1 MRARFKSALGFI
13 LMLLIIAIVLFAFY
27 FVYKKMRS
35 SDGDIKITGALSI
48 NFHNGKKINIDKEFK
63 TKITVINNGNEDI
76 YYYIE
81 FINPK
86 NASGVTYTLT
96 DNALINVSDQLP
108 KHNEIISSYILIK
121 KGEIHDYE
129 LTFKNTLDNVA
140 SVELDCEQEALNNNT
155 FAETILKNN
164 EIKSESKTIVGKDI
178 ATENEGLIKT
188 VDDYG
193 IAYYFRGN
201 VQNNNVSINN
211 LNFKIVRINGDGSVR
226 LVLANDTGEL
236 KKYVD
241 SNEKYSYKDSVIRAY
256 LDSWITINL
265 GDYTSFL
272 ATQKYCNDVLLND
285 NTFYAYTRV
294 IEDYIPSFICLSDK
308 VTSKVALLTV
318 DEVLSGKTTDT
329 GNEVKGL
336 EAIKQSVNSI
346 TTAVNE
352 KTEAFK
358 NEEATVAKIIPE
370 TICFLPFYSNP
381 ENPQNA
387 IAINPA
393 VSNTIGIPLNA
404 SGTSFSSIFSRSPA
418 RITMEIV
425 KPSAVAKPFTVPCKI
440 PYSF

>member
-13 LMLLIIAIVLFAFY
+13 MMLLIISIVLFAFY
-27 FVYKKMRS
+27 FVYKKVRS
-35 SDGDIKITGALSI
+35 SDGDIKITGDLSI
-48 NFHNGKKINIDKEFK
+48 NFHNGKKINIDKEYK

-96 DNALINVSDQLP
+96 DNALINVSDELP

-129 LTFKNTLDNVA
+129 LTFKNTSDNVA

-164 EIKSESKTIVGKDI
+164 EIKSESKTVVGKEI
-178 ATENEGLIKT
+178 ATEDEGLIKT

-193 IAYYFRGN
+193 ATYYFRGN

-226 LVLANDTGEL
+226 LALASDTGEL

-241 SNEKYSYKDSVIRAY
+241 SNDKYGYKDSVIKAY
-256 LDSWITINL
+256 LDSWIDINL
-265 GDYTSFL
+265 GDYASFL
-272 ATQKYCNDVLLND
+272 ATQKYCNDVLLNE

-294 IEDYIPSFICLSDK
+294 VEDFIPSFICLSDK
-308 VTSKVALLTV
+308 VSSKVALLTV
-318 DEVLSGKTTDT
+318 DEVLFAGAS
-329 GNEVKGL
+329 
-336 EAIKQSVNSI
+336 S
-346 TTAVNE
+346 
-352 KTEAFK
+352 
-358 NEEATVAKIIPE
+358 NEENTSYYLYNDSIETDSFLMSSSKLSNGIYYPFALSKNGKVLSDVSGSFLRSVRPVITIIKTALVE
-370 TICFLPFYSNP
+370 
-381 ENPQNA
+381 
-387 IAINPA
+387 
-393 VSNTIGIPLNA
+393 GD
-404 SGTSFSSIFSRSPA
+404 GTSA
-418 RITMEIV
+418 N
-425 KPSAVAKPFTVPCKI
+425 
-440 PYSF
+440 PYKLISN

>member
-13 LMLLIIAIVLFAFY
+13 MMLLIIAIVLFAFY

-35 SDGDIKITGALSI
+35 SDGDIKITGDLSI
-48 NFHNGKKINIDKEFK
+48 NFHNGKKIKIDKEFK

-96 DNALINVSDQLP
+96 DNALINVSDELP

-129 LTFKNTLDNVA
+129 LTFKNTSDNVA

-164 EIKSESKTIVGKDI
+164 EIKSESKTVVGKEI
-178 ATENEGLIKT
+178 ATEDEGLIKT

-193 IAYYFRGN
+193 TTYYFRGN

-226 LVLANDTGEL
+226 LALASDTGEL

-241 SNEKYSYKDSVIRAY
+241 SNDKYGYKDSVIKAY
-256 LDSWITINL
+256 LDSWIDINL

-272 ATQKYCNDVLLND
+272 ATQKYCNDVLLNE
-285 NTFYAYTRV
+285 NIFYAYTRV
-294 IEDYIPSFICLSDK
+294 VEDYIPSFICLSDK
-308 VTSKVALLTV
+308 VSSKVALLTV
-318 DEVLSGKTTDT
+318 DEVLFAGAS
-329 GNEVKGL
+329 
-336 EAIKQSVNSI
+336 S
-346 TTAVNE
+346 
-352 KTEAFK
+352 
-358 NEEATVAKIIPE
+358 NEENTSYYLYNDSIETDSFLMSSSKLSNGIYYPFALSKNGKVLSDVSGSFLRSVRPVITIIKTALVE
-370 TICFLPFYSNP
+370 
-381 ENPQNA
+381 
-387 IAINPA
+387 
-393 VSNTIGIPLNA
+393 GD
-404 SGTSFSSIFSRSPA
+404 GTSA
-418 RITMEIV
+418 N
-425 KPSAVAKPFTVPCKI
+425 
-440 PYSF
+440 PYKLINN

>member
-1 MRARFKSALGFI
+1 M
-13 LMLLIIAIVLFAFY
+13 MLLILSIVLFAFY
-27 FVYKKMRS
+27 FVYKKVRS
-35 SDGDIKITGALSI
+35 SDGDIKITGDLSI
-48 NFHNGKKINIDKEFK
+48 NFHNGKKINIDKEYK

-96 DNALINVSDQLP
+96 DNALINVSDELP

-129 LTFKNTLDNVA
+129 LTFKNTSDNVA

-164 EIKSESKTIVGKDI
+164 EIKSESKTVVGKEI
-178 ATENEGLIKT
+178 ATEDEGLIKT

-193 IAYYFRGN
+193 ATYYFRGN

-226 LVLANDTGEL
+226 LALASDTGEL

-241 SNEKYSYKDSVIRAY
+241 SNDKYGYKDSVIKAY
-256 LDSWITINL
+256 LDSWIDINL

-272 ATQKYCNDVLLND
+272 ATQKYCNDVLLNE

-294 IEDYIPSFICLSDK
+294 VEDFIPSFICLSDK
-308 VTSKVALLTV
+308 VSSKVALLTV
-318 DEVLSGKTTDT
+318 DEVLFAGAS
-329 GNEVKGL
+329 
-336 EAIKQSVNSI
+336 S
-346 TTAVNE
+346 
-352 KTEAFK
+352 
-358 NEEATVAKIIPE
+358 NEENTSYYLYNDSIETDSFLMSSSKLSNGIYYPFALSKNGKVLSDVSGSFLRSVRPVITIIKTALVE
-370 TICFLPFYSNP
+370 
-381 ENPQNA
+381 
-387 IAINPA
+387 
-393 VSNTIGIPLNA
+393 GD
-404 SGTSFSSIFSRSPA
+404 GTSA
-418 RITMEIV
+418 N
-425 KPSAVAKPFTVPCKI
+425 
-440 PYSF
+440 PYKLISN

>member
-13 LMLLIIAIVLFAFY
+13 MMLLIIAIVLFAFY

-35 SDGDIKITGALSI
+35 SDGDIKITGDLSI
-48 NFHNGKKINIDKEFK
+48 NFHNGKKIKIDKEFK

-96 DNALINVSDQLP
+96 DNALINVSDELP

-140 SVELDCEQEALNNNT
+140 SVELDCEQETLNNNT

-226 LVLANDTGEL
+226 LALANDTGEL

-294 IEDYIPSFICLSDK
+294 VEDYIPSFICLSDK

-318 DEVLSGKTTDT
+318 DEVLFAGASP
-329 GNEVKGL
+329 
-336 EAIKQSVNSI
+336 
-346 TTAVNE
+346 
-352 KTEAFK
+352 
-358 NEEATVAKIIPE
+358 NEENTYYYLYNESIETDSFLMSSSKLVNGIYYPFALSKNGKVLSDVSGSFLRSVRPVITIIKTALVE
-370 TICFLPFYSNP
+370 GDGTSSNP
-381 ENPQNA
+381 YKL
-387 IAINPA
+387 I
-393 VSNTIGIPLNA
+393 SN
-404 SGTSFSSIFSRSPA
+404 
-418 RITMEIV
+418 
-425 KPSAVAKPFTVPCKI
+425 
-440 PYSF
+440 

>member
-13 LMLLIIAIVLFAFY
+13 MMLLIIAIVLFAFY

-35 SDGDIKITGALSI
+35 SDGDIKITGDLSI

-96 DNALINVSDQLP
+96 DNALINVSDELP

-140 SVELDCEQEALNNNT
+140 SVELDCEQETLNNNT

-226 LVLANDTGEL
+226 LALANDTGEL

-294 IEDYIPSFICLSDK
+294 VEDYIPSFICLSDK

-318 DEVLSGKTTDT
+318 DEVLFAGASP
-329 GNEVKGL
+329 
-336 EAIKQSVNSI
+336 
-346 TTAVNE
+346 
-352 KTEAFK
+352 
-358 NEEATVAKIIPE
+358 NEENTYYYLYNESIETDSFLMSSSKLVNGIYYPFALSKNGKVLSDVSGSFLRSVRPVITIIKTALVE
-370 TICFLPFYSNP
+370 GDGTSSNP
-381 ENPQNA
+381 YKL
-387 IAINPA
+387 I
-393 VSNTIGIPLNA
+393 SN
-404 SGTSFSSIFSRSPA
+404 
-418 RITMEIV
+418 
-425 KPSAVAKPFTVPCKI
+425 
-440 PYSF
+440 

>member
-13 LMLLIIAIVLFAFY
+13 MMLLILSIVLFAFY
-27 FVYKKMRS
+27 FVYKKVRS
-35 SDGDIKITGALSI
+35 SDGDIKITGDLSI
-48 NFHNGKKINIDKEFK
+48 NFHNGKKINIDKEYK

-86 NASGVTYTLT
+86 NANGVTYTLT
-96 DNALINVSDQLP
+96 DNALINVSDELP

-129 LTFKNTLDNVA
+129 LTFKNTSDNVA

-164 EIKSESKTIVGKDI
+164 EIKSESKTVVGKEI
-178 ATENEGLIKT
+178 ATEDEGLIKT

-193 IAYYFRGN
+193 ATYYFRGN

-226 LVLANDTGEL
+226 LALASDTGEL

-241 SNEKYSYKDSVIRAY
+241 SNDKYGYKDSVIKAY
-256 LDSWITINL
+256 LDSWIDINL

-272 ATQKYCNDVLLND
+272 ATQKYCNDVLLNE

-294 IEDYIPSFICLSDK
+294 VEDFIPSFICLSDK
-308 VTSKVALLTV
+308 VSSKVALLTV
-318 DEVLSGKTTDT
+318 DEVLFAGAS
-329 GNEVKGL
+329 
-336 EAIKQSVNSI
+336 S
-346 TTAVNE
+346 
-352 KTEAFK
+352 
-358 NEEATVAKIIPE
+358 NEENTSYYLYNDSIETDSFLMSSSKLSNGIYYPFALSKNGKVLSDVSGSFLRSVRPVITIIKTALVE
-370 TICFLPFYSNP
+370 
-381 ENPQNA
+381 
-387 IAINPA
+387 
-393 VSNTIGIPLNA
+393 GD
-404 SGTSFSSIFSRSPA
+404 GTSA
-418 RITMEIV
+418 N
-425 KPSAVAKPFTVPCKI
+425 
-440 PYSF
+440 PYKLISN

>member
-35 SDGDIKITGALSI
+35 SDGDIKITGDLSI

-96 DNALINVSDQLP
+96 DNALINVSDELP

-140 SVELDCEQEALNNNT
+140 SVELDCEQETLNNNT

-226 LVLANDTGEL
+226 LALANDTGEL

-265 GDYTSFL
+265 DDYTSFL

-318 DEVLSGKTTDT
+318 DEVLFAGASP
-329 GNEVKGL
+329 
-336 EAIKQSVNSI
+336 
-346 TTAVNE
+346 
-352 KTEAFK
+352 
-358 NEEATVAKIIPE
+358 NEENTSYYLYNESIETDSFLMSSSKLVNGIYYPFALSKNGKVLSDVSGSFLRSVRPVITIIKTALVE
-370 TICFLPFYSNP
+370 GDGTSSNP
-381 ENPQNA
+381 YKL
-387 IAINPA
+387 I
-393 VSNTIGIPLNA
+393 SN
-404 SGTSFSSIFSRSPA
+404 
-418 RITMEIV
+418 
-425 KPSAVAKPFTVPCKI
+425 
-440 PYSF
+440 

>member
-13 LMLLIIAIVLFAFY
+13 MMLLIIAIVLFAFY

-35 SDGDIKITGALSI
+35 SDGDIKITGDLSI
-48 NFHNGKKINIDKEFK
+48 NFHNGKKIKIDKEFK
-63 TKITVINNGNEDI
+63 TKITVINNGNENI

-96 DNALINVSDQLP
+96 DNALINVSDELP

-140 SVELDCEQEALNNNT
+140 SVELDCEQETLNNNT

-226 LVLANDTGEL
+226 LALANDTGEL

-294 IEDYIPSFICLSDK
+294 VEDYIPSFICLSDK

-318 DEVLSGKTTDT
+318 DEVLFAGASP
-329 GNEVKGL
+329 
-336 EAIKQSVNSI
+336 
-346 TTAVNE
+346 
-352 KTEAFK
+352 
-358 NEEATVAKIIPE
+358 NEENTYYYLYNESIETDSFLMSSSKLVNGIYYPFALSKNGKVLSDVSGSFLRSVRPVITIIKTALVE
-370 TICFLPFYSNP
+370 GDGTSSNP
-381 ENPQNA
+381 YKL
-387 IAINPA
+387 I
-393 VSNTIGIPLNA
+393 SN
-404 SGTSFSSIFSRSPA
+404 
-418 RITMEIV
+418 
-425 KPSAVAKPFTVPCKI
+425 
-440 PYSF
+440 

>member
-13 LMLLIIAIVLFAFY
+13 MMLLIISIVLFAFY
-27 FVYKKMRS
+27 FVYKKVRS
-35 SDGDIKITGALSI
+35 SDGDIKITGDLSI
-48 NFHNGKKINIDKEFK
+48 NFHNGKRVKIDKEFK

-96 DNALINVSDQLP
+96 DNALINVSDELP

-226 LVLANDTGEL
+226 LALASDTGEL

-241 SNEKYSYKDSVIRAY
+241 SNDKYGYKDSVIKAY
-256 LDSWITINL
+256 LDSWIDINL

-272 ATQKYCNDVLLND
+272 ATQKYCNDVLLNE
-285 NTFYAYTRV
+285 NIFYAYTRV
-294 IEDYIPSFICLSDK
+294 VEDYIPSFICLSDK
-308 VTSKVALLTV
+308 VSSKVALLTV
-318 DEVLSGKTTDT
+318 DEVLFAGAS
-329 GNEVKGL
+329 
-336 EAIKQSVNSI
+336 S
-346 TTAVNE
+346 
-352 KTEAFK
+352 
-358 NEEATVAKIIPE
+358 NEENTSYYLYNDSIETDSFLMSSSKLSNGIYYPFALSKNGKVLSDVSGSFLRSVRPVITIIKTALVE
-370 TICFLPFYSNP
+370 
-381 ENPQNA
+381 
-387 IAINPA
+387 
-393 VSNTIGIPLNA
+393 GD
-404 SGTSFSSIFSRSPA
+404 GTSA
-418 RITMEIV
+418 N
-425 KPSAVAKPFTVPCKI
+425 
-440 PYSF
+440 PYKLINN

>member
-13 LMLLIIAIVLFAFY
+13 MMLLIIAIVLFAFY

-35 SDGDIKITGALSI
+35 SDGDIKITGDLSI
-48 NFHNGKKINIDKEFK
+48 NFHNGKKIKIDKEFK

-96 DNALINVSDQLP
+96 DNALINVSDELP

-129 LTFKNTLDNVA
+129 LTFKNTSDNVA
-140 SVELDCEQEALNNNT
+140 GVELDCEQEALNNNT

-164 EIKSESKTIVGKDI
+164 EIKSESKTVVGKEI
-178 ATENEGLIKT
+178 ATEDEGLIKT

-193 IAYYFRGN
+193 ATYYFRGN

-226 LVLANDTGEL
+226 LALASDTGEL

-241 SNEKYSYKDSVIRAY
+241 SNDKYGYKDSVIKAY
-256 LDSWITINL
+256 LDSWIDINL

-272 ATQKYCNDVLLND
+272 ATQKYCNDVLLNE

-294 IEDYIPSFICLSDK
+294 VEDFIPSFICLSDK
-308 VTSKVALLTV
+308 VSSKVALLTV
-318 DEVLSGKTTDT
+318 DEVLFAGAS
-329 GNEVKGL
+329 
-336 EAIKQSVNSI
+336 S
-346 TTAVNE
+346 
-352 KTEAFK
+352 
-358 NEEATVAKIIPE
+358 NEENTSYYLYNDSIETDSFLMSSSKLSNGIYYPFALSKNGKVLSDVSGSFLRSVRPVITIIKTALVE
-370 TICFLPFYSNP
+370 
-381 ENPQNA
+381 
-387 IAINPA
+387 
-393 VSNTIGIPLNA
+393 GD
-404 SGTSFSSIFSRSPA
+404 GTSA
-418 RITMEIV
+418 N
-425 KPSAVAKPFTVPCKI
+425 
-440 PYSF
+440 PYKLISN

>member
-13 LMLLIIAIVLFAFY
+13 MMLLIIAIVLFAFY

-35 SDGDIKITGALSI
+35 SDGDIKITGDLSI
-48 NFHNGKKINIDKEFK
+48 NFHNGKKIKIDKEFK

-96 DNALINVSDQLP
+96 DNALINVSDELP

-140 SVELDCEQEALNNNT
+140 SVELDCEQETLNNNT

-226 LVLANDTGEL
+226 LALANDTGEL

-241 SNEKYSYKDSVIRAY
+241 SNEKYSYKDSVVKAY

-294 IEDYIPSFICLSDK
+294 VEDYIPSFICLSDK

-318 DEVLSGKTTDT
+318 DEVLFAGASP
-329 GNEVKGL
+329 
-336 EAIKQSVNSI
+336 
-346 TTAVNE
+346 
-352 KTEAFK
+352 
-358 NEEATVAKIIPE
+358 NEENTYYYLYNESIETDSFLMSSSKLVNGIYYPFALSKNGKVLSDVSGSFLRSVRPVITIIKTALVE
-370 TICFLPFYSNP
+370 GDGTSSNP
-381 ENPQNA
+381 YKL
-387 IAINPA
+387 I
-393 VSNTIGIPLNA
+393 SN
-404 SGTSFSSIFSRSPA
+404 
-418 RITMEIV
+418 
-425 KPSAVAKPFTVPCKI
+425 
-440 PYSF
+440 

>member
-1 MRARFKSALGFI
+1 M
-13 LMLLIIAIVLFAFY
+13 
-27 FVYKKMRS
+27 
-35 SDGDIKITGALSI
+35 
-48 NFHNGKKINIDKEFK
+48 
-63 TKITVINNGNEDI
+63 
-76 YYYIE
+76 
-81 FINPK
+81 
-86 NASGVTYTLT
+86 
-96 DNALINVSDQLP
+96 
-108 KHNEIISSYILIK
+108 
-121 KGEIHDYE
+121 
-129 LTFKNTLDNVA
+129 TFKNTLDNVA

-226 LVLANDTGEL
+226 LVLASDTGEL

-318 DEVLSGKTTDT
+318 DEVLFAGASP
-329 GNEVKGL
+329 
-336 EAIKQSVNSI
+336 
-346 TTAVNE
+346 
-352 KTEAFK
+352 
-358 NEEATVAKIIPE
+358 NEENTSYYLYNESIETDSFLMSSSKLVNGIYYPFALSKNGKVLSDVSGSFLRSVRPVITIIKTALVE
-370 TICFLPFYSNP
+370 GDGTSSNP
-381 ENPQNA
+381 YKL
-387 IAINPA
+387 I
-393 VSNTIGIPLNA
+393 SN
-404 SGTSFSSIFSRSPA
+404 
-418 RITMEIV
+418 
-425 KPSAVAKPFTVPCKI
+425 
-440 PYSF
+440 

>member
-13 LMLLIIAIVLFAFY
+13 MMLLIISIVLFAFY
-27 FVYKKMRS
+27 FVYKKVRS
-35 SDGDIKITGALSI
+35 SDGDIKITGDLSI

-96 DNALINVSDQLP
+96 DNALINVSDELP

-129 LTFKNTLDNVA
+129 LTFKNISDNVT

-164 EIKSESKTIVGKDI
+164 EIKSESKTVVGKEI
-178 ATENEGLIKT
+178 ATEDEGLIKT

-193 IAYYFRGN
+193 ATYYFRGN

-226 LVLANDTGEL
+226 LALASDTGEL

-241 SNEKYSYKDSVIRAY
+241 SNDKYGYKDSVIKAY
-256 LDSWITINL
+256 LDSWIDINL

-272 ATQKYCNDVLLND
+272 ATQKYCNDVLLNE

-294 IEDYIPSFICLSDK
+294 VEDFIPSFICLSDK
-308 VTSKVALLTV
+308 VSSKVALLTV
-318 DEVLSGKTTDT
+318 DEVLFAGAS
-329 GNEVKGL
+329 
-336 EAIKQSVNSI
+336 S
-346 TTAVNE
+346 
-352 KTEAFK
+352 
-358 NEEATVAKIIPE
+358 NEENTSYYLYNDSIETDSFLMSSSKLSNGIYYPFALSKNGKVLSDVSGSFLRSVRPVITIIKTALVE
-370 TICFLPFYSNP
+370 
-381 ENPQNA
+381 
-387 IAINPA
+387 
-393 VSNTIGIPLNA
+393 GD
-404 SGTSFSSIFSRSPA
+404 GTSA
-418 RITMEIV
+418 N
-425 KPSAVAKPFTVPCKI
+425 
-440 PYSF
+440 PYKLISN

>member
-1 MRARFKSALGFI
+1 MRTRFKSALGFI
-13 LMLLIIAIVLFAFY
+13 MMLLIIAIVLFAFY

-35 SDGDIKITGALSI
+35 SDGDIKITGDLSI
-48 NFHNGKKINIDKEFK
+48 NFHNGKKIKIDKEFK

-86 NASGVTYTLT
+86 NANGVTYTLT
-96 DNALINVSDQLP
+96 DNALINVSDELP

-226 LVLANDTGEL
+226 LALANDTGEL

-241 SNEKYSYKDSVIRAY
+241 SNEKYSYKDSVIKAY

-294 IEDYIPSFICLSDK
+294 VEDYIPSFICLSNK

-318 DEVLSGKTTDT
+318 DEVLFAGASPNEDNTSYYLYNESIETDSFLMSSSKLVNGIYYPFALSKNGKVLSDVSGSFLRSVRPVITIIKTALVDGDGT
-329 GNEVKGL
+329 
-336 EAIKQSVNSI
+336 S
-346 TTAVNE
+346 
-352 KTEAFK
+352 
-358 NEEATVAKIIPE
+358 
-370 TICFLPFYSNP
+370 SNP
-381 ENPQNA
+381 YKL
-387 IAINPA
+387 I
-393 VSNTIGIPLNA
+393 SN
-404 SGTSFSSIFSRSPA
+404 
-418 RITMEIV
+418 
-425 KPSAVAKPFTVPCKI
+425 
-440 PYSF
+440 

>member
-13 LMLLIIAIVLFAFY
+13 MMLLIISIVLFAFY
-27 FVYKKMRS
+27 FVYKKVRS
-35 SDGDIKITGALSI
+35 SDGDIKITGDLSI

-96 DNALINVSDQLP
+96 DNALINVSDELP

-129 LTFKNTLDNVA
+129 LTFKNTSDNVA

-164 EIKSESKTIVGKDI
+164 EIKSESKTVVGKEI
-178 ATENEGLIKT
+178 ATEDEGLIKT

-193 IAYYFRGN
+193 ATYYFRGN

-226 LVLANDTGEL
+226 LALASDTGEL

-241 SNEKYSYKDSVIRAY
+241 SNDKYGYKDSVIKAY
-256 LDSWITINL
+256 LDSWIDINL

-272 ATQKYCNDVLLND
+272 ATQKYCNDVLLNE

-294 IEDYIPSFICLSDK
+294 VEDFIPSFICLSDK
-308 VTSKVALLTV
+308 VSSKVALLTV
-318 DEVLSGKTTDT
+318 DEVLFAGAS
-329 GNEVKGL
+329 
-336 EAIKQSVNSI
+336 S
-346 TTAVNE
+346 
-352 KTEAFK
+352 
-358 NEEATVAKIIPE
+358 NEENTSYYLYNDSIETDSFLMSSSKLSNGIYYPFALSKNGKVLSDVSGSFLRSVRPVITIIKTALVE
-370 TICFLPFYSNP
+370 
-381 ENPQNA
+381 
-387 IAINPA
+387 
-393 VSNTIGIPLNA
+393 GD
-404 SGTSFSSIFSRSPA
+404 GTSA
-418 RITMEIV
+418 N
-425 KPSAVAKPFTVPCKI
+425 
-440 PYSF
+440 PYKLISN

>member
-1 MRARFKSALGFI
+1 
-13 LMLLIIAIVLFAFY
+13 
-27 FVYKKMRS
+27 MRS
-35 SDGDIKITGALSI
+35 SDGDIKITGDLSI

-96 DNALINVSDQLP
+96 DNALINVSDELP

-226 LVLANDTGEL
+226 LALANDTGEL
-236 KKYVD
+236 KNMLIQMK
-241 SNEKYSYKDSVIRAY
+241 SIVIKTQ
-256 LDSWITINL
+256 LL
-265 GDYTSFL
+265 GH
-272 ATQKYCNDVLLND
+272 
-285 NTFYAYTRV
+285 
-294 IEDYIPSFICLSDK
+294 I
-308 VTSKVALLTV
+308 
-318 DEVLSGKTTDT
+318 
-329 GNEVKGL
+329 
-336 EAIKQSVNSI
+336 
-346 TTAVNE
+346 
-352 KTEAFK
+352 
-358 NEEATVAKIIPE
+358 
-370 TICFLPFYSNP
+370 
-381 ENPQNA
+381 
-387 IAINPA
+387 
-393 VSNTIGIPLNA
+393 
-404 SGTSFSSIFSRSPA
+404 
-418 RITMEIV
+418 
-425 KPSAVAKPFTVPCKI
+425 
-440 PYSF
+440 

>member
-13 LMLLIIAIVLFAFY
+13 MMLLIISIVLFAFY
-27 FVYKKMRS
+27 FVYKKVRS
-35 SDGDIKITGALSI
+35 SDGDIKITGDLSI
-48 NFHNGKKINIDKEFK
+48 NFHNGKRVKIDKEFK

-96 DNALINVSDQLP
+96 DNALINVSDELP

-129 LTFKNTLDNVA
+129 LTFKNTSDNVA

-164 EIKSESKTIVGKDI
+164 EIKSESKTVVGKEI
-178 ATENEGLIKT
+178 ATEDEGLIKT

-193 IAYYFRGN
+193 TTYYFRGN

-226 LVLANDTGEL
+226 LALASDTGEL

-241 SNEKYSYKDSVIRAY
+241 SNDKYGYKDSVIKAY
-256 LDSWITINL
+256 LDSWIDINL

-272 ATQKYCNDVLLND
+272 ATQKYCNDVLLNE
-285 NTFYAYTRV
+285 NIFYAYTRV
-294 IEDYIPSFICLSDK
+294 VEDYIPSFICLSDK
-308 VTSKVALLTV
+308 VSSKVALLTV
-318 DEVLSGKTTDT
+318 DEVLFAGAS
-329 GNEVKGL
+329 
-336 EAIKQSVNSI
+336 S
-346 TTAVNE
+346 
-352 KTEAFK
+352 
-358 NEEATVAKIIPE
+358 NEENTSYYLYNDSIETDSFLMSSSKLSNGIYYPFALSKNGKVLSDVSGSFLRSVRPVITIIKTALVE
-370 TICFLPFYSNP
+370 
-381 ENPQNA
+381 
-387 IAINPA
+387 
-393 VSNTIGIPLNA
+393 GD
-404 SGTSFSSIFSRSPA
+404 GTSA
-418 RITMEIV
+418 N
-425 KPSAVAKPFTVPCKI
+425 
-440 PYSF
+440 PYKLINN

>member
-13 LMLLIIAIVLFAFY
+13 MMLLIISIVLFAFY
-27 FVYKKMRS
+27 FVYKKVRS
-35 SDGDIKITGALSI
+35 SDGDIKITGDLSI

-96 DNALINVSDQLP
+96 DNALINVSDELP

-129 LTFKNTLDNVA
+129 LTFKNTSDNVA

-164 EIKSESKTIVGKDI
+164 EIKSESKTVVGKEI
-178 ATENEGLIKT
+178 ATEDEGLIKT

-193 IAYYFRGN
+193 ATYYFRGN

-226 LVLANDTGEL
+226 LALASDTGEL

-241 SNEKYSYKDSVIRAY
+241 SNDKYGYKDSVIKAY
-256 LDSWITINL
+256 LDSWIDINL

-272 ATQKYCNDVLLND
+272 ATQKYCNDVLLNE
-285 NTFYAYTRV
+285 NIFYAYTRV
-294 IEDYIPSFICLSDK
+294 VEDYIPSFICLSDK
-308 VTSKVALLTV
+308 VSSKVALLTV
-318 DEVLSGKTTDT
+318 DEVLFAGAS
-329 GNEVKGL
+329 
-336 EAIKQSVNSI
+336 S
-346 TTAVNE
+346 
-352 KTEAFK
+352 
-358 NEEATVAKIIPE
+358 NEENTSYYLYNDSIETDSFLMSSSKLSNGIYYPFALSKNGKVLSDVSGSFLRSVRPVITIIKTALVE
-370 TICFLPFYSNP
+370 
-381 ENPQNA
+381 
-387 IAINPA
+387 
-393 VSNTIGIPLNA
+393 GD
-404 SGTSFSSIFSRSPA
+404 GTSA
-418 RITMEIV
+418 N
-425 KPSAVAKPFTVPCKI
+425 
-440 PYSF
+440 PYKLINN

>member
-13 LMLLIIAIVLFAFY
+13 MMLLILSIVLFAFY
-27 FVYKKMRS
+27 FVYKKVRS
-35 SDGDIKITGALSI
+35 SDGDIKITGDLSI
-48 NFHNGKKINIDKEFK
+48 NFHNGKKINIDKEYK

-96 DNALINVSDQLP
+96 DNALINVSDELP

-129 LTFKNTLDNVA
+129 LTFKNTSDNVA
-140 SVELDCEQEALNNNT
+140 GVELDCEQEALNNNT

-164 EIKSESKTIVGKDI
+164 EIKSESKTVVGKEI
-178 ATENEGLIKT
+178 ATEDEGLIKT

-193 IAYYFRGN
+193 ATYYFRGN

-226 LVLANDTGEL
+226 LALASDTGEL

-241 SNEKYSYKDSVIRAY
+241 SNDKYGYKDSVIKAY
-256 LDSWITINL
+256 LDSWIDINL

-272 ATQKYCNDVLLND
+272 ATQKYCNDVLLNE

-294 IEDYIPSFICLSDK
+294 VEDFIPSFICLSDK
-308 VTSKVALLTV
+308 VSSKVALLTV
-318 DEVLSGKTTDT
+318 DEVLFAGAS
-329 GNEVKGL
+329 
-336 EAIKQSVNSI
+336 S
-346 TTAVNE
+346 
-352 KTEAFK
+352 
-358 NEEATVAKIIPE
+358 NEENTSYYLYNDSIETDSFLMSSSKLSNGIYYPFALSKNGKVLSDVSGSFLRSVRPVITIIKTALVE
-370 TICFLPFYSNP
+370 
-381 ENPQNA
+381 
-387 IAINPA
+387 
-393 VSNTIGIPLNA
+393 GD
-404 SGTSFSSIFSRSPA
+404 GTSA
-418 RITMEIV
+418 N
-425 KPSAVAKPFTVPCKI
+425 
-440 PYSF
+440 PYKLISN